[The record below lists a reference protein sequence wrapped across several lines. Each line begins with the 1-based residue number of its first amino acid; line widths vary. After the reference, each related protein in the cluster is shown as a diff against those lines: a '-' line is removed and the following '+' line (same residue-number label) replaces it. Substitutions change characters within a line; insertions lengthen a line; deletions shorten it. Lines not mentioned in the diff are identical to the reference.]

1 MTVAQN
7 QPASPGFQ
15 RVPIMEAGTLDDRTR
30 PLSKG
35 PTPIWLRHR
44 LRRRGG
50 VKGTSPAGRA
60 RMWLRQLAGAS
71 DPSRPPSD

>member
-15 RVPIMEAGTLDDRTR
+15 RVPIMEAGMLDDRTR
-30 PLSKG
+30 PLAKG

-44 LRRRGG
+44 LRKRGG
-50 VKGTSPAGRA
+50 ARDASSAGRA
-60 RMWLRQLAGAS
+60 RMWLRHIVGAS
-71 DPSRPPSD
+71 DSAGPPTD